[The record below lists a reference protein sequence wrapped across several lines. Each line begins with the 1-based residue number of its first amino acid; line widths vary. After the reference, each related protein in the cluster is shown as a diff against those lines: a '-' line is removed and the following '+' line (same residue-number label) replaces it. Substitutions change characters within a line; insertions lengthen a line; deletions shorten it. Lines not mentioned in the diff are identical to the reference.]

1 MTVDRSRFADEYPFA
16 SRFLELNGGVKLHYI
31 DEGAG
36 SPVLF
41 VHGNPTW
48 SFAWR
53 RFVKDLSR
61 DYRTI
66 AVDHVGC
73 GFSDKP
79 QDYDYRVGTHVS
91 NLCEL
96 IERLDLQNIT
106 VVAHDWGGAIA
117 MGAAGRLP
125 SRFARFVLMNTA
137 AFHSTSIPFRIAV
150 CRIPVLGTIAL
161 RGLNAFSRAALF
173 MAVEKPERMTPAV
186 KAGYLAPYDNWANRV
201 AVNRFV
207 KDIPLRPG
215 HPSYDTLSE
224 IEAGLVQFVQHPM
237 LLMWGV
243 RDWCFTTEFMDE
255 FQRRFPLAETLRIND
270 VGHYIFEDAH
280 EIVLP
285 RLREF
290 LAKNA
295 AAGSGTPQ
303 V

>member
-1 MTVDRSRFADEYPFA
+1 MAVDRSRFADEYPFA
-16 SRFLELNGGVKLHYI
+16 SRFLELNDGAKLHYV

-36 SPVLF
+36 EPILF

-53 RFVKDLSR
+53 RFVQDLSSDHR
-61 DYRTI
+61 AI
-66 AVDHVGC
+66 AIDHVGC

-79 QDYDYRVGTHVS
+79 QDYDYRVGTHIE

-96 IERLDLQNIT
+96 IRRLDLQNIT

-117 MGAAGRLP
+117 MGAAGRMP
-125 SRFARFVLMNTA
+125 DRFARFVLMNTA
-137 AFHSTSIPFRIAV
+137 AFHSTRIPLRIAV
-150 CRIPVLGTIAL
+150 CRIPLLGTLAL

-173 MAVEKPERMTPAV
+173 MAVEKSERMTQAV

-201 AVNRFV
+201 AVDRFV

-215 HPSYDTLSE
+215 HPSYDTLSQV
-224 IEAGLVQFVQHPM
+224 EAGLVQFVQHPM

-243 RDWCFTTEFMDE
+243 KDWCFTTEFLDE
-255 FQRRFPLAETLRIND
+255 FQRRFPLAETLRLND
-270 VGHYIFEDAH
+270 AGHYIFEDAH
-280 EIVLP
+280 EVVIP

-290 LAKNA
+290 LVKTA
-295 AAGSGTPQ
+295 APHAR
-303 V
+303 